1 MRIRVLTTMA
11 AAFIAS
17 AAPARAGEIPL
28 SIAGFTLGSPIE
40 AVSQKVIMETALPVR
55 YMENLQE
62 VEIVPLEG
70 FKSGLIAFGTCRKP
84 GAIVRVKLKYVDGS
98 LAFYEELLA
107 RLKQKFGEPDE
118 YQGDPFRVFISW
130 KWSFK
135 DRNENRVSMVLQHN
149 LKDEDEKIG
158 NAVKLTLH
166 NGLEEDA
173 RCFKENRS
181 ERRDALRQGRA
192 TADRPGAPPWDL
204 FVPK

>member
-1 MRIRVLTTMA
+1 MRIRVLATMA

-17 AAPARAGEIPL
+17 GAPGQAGEIPL
-28 SIAGFTLGSPIE
+28 SIAGFTLGRPIE

-84 GAIVRVKLKYVDGS
+84 GAIVRVKLKYADGS

-135 DRNENRVSMVLQHN
+135 DRNENRVSLVLQHN

-166 NGLEEDA
+166 NQLEEDV
-173 RCFKENRS
+173 RCRQQTPNRREELRRQPPRPPMS
-181 ERRDALRQGRA
+181 EGS
-192 TADRPGAPPWDL
+192 PWEG
-204 FVPK
+204 FVPQ

>member
-1 MRIRVLTTMA
+1 MRIRVLATMA

-17 AAPARAGEIPL
+17 GAPGLAGEIPL
-28 SIAGFTLGSPIE
+28 SIAGLTLGSPIE

-84 GAIVRVKLKYVDGS
+84 GTIVRVKLKYADGS

-166 NGLEEDA
+166 NQLEEDVL
-173 RCFKENRS
+173 CWQQKPNRR
-181 ERRDALRQGRA
+181 EELRRQLPRPPMSGDSPWGR
-192 TADRPGAPPWDL
+192 
-204 FVPK
+204 FVPQ